1 MPEQELLINLHV
13 AAESVPLIVRQ
24 LRKASDK
31 AFEVCRGMYV
41 DKVIRVNLQ
50 SVLYS
55 VRVYDN
61 PEHGRSRFTV
71 CLYQYRA

>member
-1 MPEQELLINLHV
+1 MPERELLINLHV
-13 AAESVPLIVRQ
+13 AAELVALIIRQ

-31 AFEVCRGMYV
+31 ALEVCRGVNV
-41 DKVIRVNLQ
+41 DKVIRINLQ

-61 PEHGRSRFTV
+61 PEHG
-71 CLYQYRA
+71 

>member
-1 MPEQELLINLHV
+1 LDKCRQGE
-13 AAESVPLIVRQ
+13 AFIVRQ

-31 AFEVCRGMYV
+31 AFEYRSGVYV
-41 DKVIRVNLQ
+41 DEVIGINLQ

-61 PEHGRSRFTV
+61 PEHGRSRFPV
-71 CLYQYRA
+71 CLYQNGA